1 MERDGFISYSH
12 ARDRELAQALQ
23 RGMHKLARPWTRR
36 QVISVFRD
44 TTSLSASH
52 DLWSSILGELER
64 SRYFIYLAS
73 PEAAASRWVQKE
85 IRFWLENRSPDRILI
100 AVGSGA
106 VHWDPAAGDFDWSRT
121 TALPRMLEGVFQA
134 EPLWVDLA
142 EVRRSRKYSL
152 RQAEF
157 RSAVA
162 ALAAPLHGR
171 GKDELDS
178 EDIQQRRI
186 ALRLLR
192 GAVTVLSLLLVTSL
206 AAGGYAWQKR
216 GEALERARVSASQ
229 ALTAHSIVLADA
241 DPRKAALYA
250 EEAEPTS
257 ESARALARAVD
268 ANSNVARSP
277 SAFSAGRPGTGSSC
291 CTTSTTALCPPCP
304 ASSTFSPPA
313 ATPS

>member
-12 ARDRELAQALQ
+12 ARDREPAQALQ
-23 RGMHKLARPWTRR
+23 RGLHRLARPWTRR

-44 TTSLSASH
+44 TTSLSANH
-52 DLWSSILGELER
+52 DLWSSILGELQR

-85 IRFWLENRSPDRILI
+85 LRFWLDNRSPDRILI
-100 AVGSGA
+100 AVGLGT

-121 TALPRMLEGVFQA
+121 TALPRMLEGVFRA
-134 EPLWVDLA
+134 EPLWVDLV
-142 EVRRSRKYSL
+142 ELRRSRKYSL

-157 RSAVA
+157 SSAVA

-178 EDIQQRRI
+178 EDLQQRRI

-216 GEALERARVSASQ
+216 GEALDRARVSASQ
-229 ALTAHSIVLADA
+229 ALAAHAMDDQCRLALPLGEPVQIQVSGQVVGLVL
-241 DPRKAALYA
+241 
-250 EEAEPTS
+250 EAPGDH
-257 ESARALARAVD
+257 VQH
-268 ANSNVARSP
+268 VRSP
-277 SAFSAGRPGTGSSC
+277 LPRVGGDDQERHRQR
-291 CTTSTTALCPPCP
+291 LCVDRLTLREVDVEGMLTPPL
-304 ASSTFSPPA
+304 
-313 ATPS
+313 